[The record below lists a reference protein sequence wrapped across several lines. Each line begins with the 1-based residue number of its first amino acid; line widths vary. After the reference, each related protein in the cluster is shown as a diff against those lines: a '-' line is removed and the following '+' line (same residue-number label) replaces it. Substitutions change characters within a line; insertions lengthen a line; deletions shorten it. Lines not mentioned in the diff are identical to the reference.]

1 MIFGLTAW
9 MLPGCQEQEEI
20 RRHQVPKTKQPKI
33 RLLAAIY
40 PKSEN
45 TWFFKL
51 LGPEN
56 AVAENEDAF
65 HGFIKSVRFPG
76 NGKEEIQW
84 TAPNGWREEK
94 PIPPRYASYRIGE
107 GLQELDFS
115 ITKLPGKA
123 GTVLLNVNRWRGQI
137 GLGPVTQM
145 ELGKITRELKQDEV
159 EITVVDIVGPGGIT
173 VPMR

>member
-9 MLPGCQEQEEI
+9 ILPGCQEQEEI
-20 RRHQVPKTKQPKI
+20 RRYQVPKSEQPKV

-40 PKSEN
+40 PQSEN

-56 AVAENEDAF
+56 AVAENENAF
-65 HGFIKSVRFPG
+65 HTFIHSVRFPG
-76 NGKEEIQW
+76 NGKEEIEW
-84 TAPNGWREEK
+84 TIPNGWREEK
-94 PIPPRYASYRIGE
+94 PVPPRYASFRIGV

-115 ITKLPGKA
+115 VTKLPGKA

-137 GLGPVTQM
+137 GLEPVTEM
-145 ELGKITRELKQDEV
+145 ELSNITRQWKIDGV
-159 EITVVDIVGPGGIT
+159 GITVVDIVGPGKT
-173 VPMR
+173 MPMR